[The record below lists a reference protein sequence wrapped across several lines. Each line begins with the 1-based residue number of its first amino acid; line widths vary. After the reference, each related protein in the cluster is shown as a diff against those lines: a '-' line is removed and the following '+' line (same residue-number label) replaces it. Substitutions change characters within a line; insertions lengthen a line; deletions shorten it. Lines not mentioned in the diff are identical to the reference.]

1 MVRQDFCAIRFFKY
15 MLPPPD
21 FGRGTIN
28 FQNLGELL
36 AINGSDKFKSLVA
49 RINCLKTMAQLNND
63 LEVSQLIDVM
73 NDLKISKKHLI
84 IFMETLNT
92 TLFRKKAINFNV
104 TIHHNESGEAL
115 YGAQSSRYFWG

>member
-1 MVRQDFCAIRFFKY
+1 

-36 AINGSDKFKSLVA
+36 AINGSDKFKSLVS

-84 IFMETLNT
+84 IFMETLDT

-104 TIHHNESGEAL
+104 TILHNESGEAL